1 MAFGSFDKESGGVMS
16 DINVTP
22 LVDVML
28 VLLIVFMI
36 TMPVLTQS
44 IPMEL
49 PTASVE
55 KQSDEPKKIVRIAIN
70 QSGTYIGENLVT
82 DDELQM
88 AFERQF
94 AEDKDVVV
102 AISADV
108 AVEYRHV
115 VRVLE
120 LAQTSGLKKV
130 GFVTEV
136 KEKK

>member
-1 MAFGSFDKESGGVMS
+1 MAFGSFEKESGGVMS

-44 IPMEL
+44 IPLEL
-49 PTASVE
+49 PTSSIE
-55 KQSDEPKKIVRIAIN
+55 KQSEPKKVMRIAIN
-70 QSGTYIGENLVT
+70 QSGMYIGEQLVSE
-82 DDELQM
+82 DELKTQLIQ
-88 AFERQF
+88 QF
-94 AEDKDVVV
+94 QEDKDAVV

-108 AVEYRHV
+108 AVEYRYV
-115 VRVLE
+115 VKVLE
-120 LAQTSGLKKV
+120 LAQQSGLKKI

-136 KEKK
+136 K

>member
-1 MAFGSFDKESGGVMS
+1 MAFGSFEKESGGVMS

-44 IPMEL
+44 IPLEL
-49 PTASVE
+49 PTSSIE
-55 KQSDEPKKIVRIAIN
+55 KQSEPKKVMRIAIN
-70 QSGTYIGENLVT
+70 QSGTYIGEQLVSE
-82 DDELQM
+82 DELKTQLIQ
-88 AFERQF
+88 QF
-94 AEDKDVVV
+94 QEDKDAVV

-108 AVEYRHV
+108 AVEYRYV
-115 VRVLE
+115 VKVLE
-120 LAQTSGLKKV
+120 LAQQSGLKKI

-136 KEKK
+136 K

>member
-55 KQSDEPKKIVRIAIN
+55 KKSDEPKKIMRIAIN
-70 QSGTYIGENLVT
+70 LDGTYIGEQLVSEDQLKT
-82 DDELQM
+82 
-88 AFERQF
+88 AFETQF
-94 AEDKDVVV
+94 TEDKDAVV

-115 VRVLE
+115 VKVLE
-120 LAQTSGLKKV
+120 LAQLTGLKKV

-136 KEKK
+136 KELK

>member
-1 MAFGSFDKESGGVMS
+1 MAFGSFDKESGGVMAE
-16 DINVTP
+16 INVTP

-49 PTASVE
+49 PTSSVE
-55 KQSDEPKKIVRIAIN
+55 KQADEPKKIVRIAIN
-70 QSGTYIGENLVT
+70 QTGTYIGEHLVS
-82 DDELQM
+82 DEELKT
-88 AFERQF
+88 AFEKQF
-94 AEDKDVVV
+94 DEDKDVVV

-108 AVEYRHV
+108 AVEYRYV

-120 LAQTSGLKKV
+120 LAQETGLKKV

-136 KEKK
+136 KEK